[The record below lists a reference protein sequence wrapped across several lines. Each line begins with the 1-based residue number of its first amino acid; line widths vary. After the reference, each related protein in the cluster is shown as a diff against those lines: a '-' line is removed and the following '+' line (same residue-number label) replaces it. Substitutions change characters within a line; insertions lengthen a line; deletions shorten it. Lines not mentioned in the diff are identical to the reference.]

1 MMDAETRLKETLFKV
16 ESVFSLLYSQLYAD
30 AAKAGSE
37 EERMKQIKTVETVNV
52 FHTEVM
58 KYSVNAAMILIN
70 EAKLMRREGFE
81 VDESAPLPHPFEE
94 LEGKSEAEILV
105 WLREKMQAAM
115 IGNALEKAREKK
127 EEGNDGEG

>member
-16 ESVFSLLYSQLYAD
+16 ESVFFLLYSQLYAD
-30 AAKAGSE
+30 AAKAGTE
-37 EERMKQIKTVETVNV
+37 EERTKPIKTVEMLNA
-52 FHTEVM
+52 FHIVIM

-70 EAKLMRREGFE
+70 ETNLMRREGLE

-94 LEGKSEAEILV
+94 VEGKSEAEILD
-105 WLREKMQAAM
+105 WLKEKMQAAM

-127 EEGNDGEG
+127 EDGNDGEG

>member
-1 MMDAETRLKETLFKV
+1 MMDAQARLKETLFKV
-16 ESVFSLLYSQLYAD
+16 ESVFFLLYSQLYAN

-37 EERMKQIKTVETVNV
+37 EERMEQIKTVETLNA

-70 EAKLMRREGFE
+70 EAELMRREGLDS
-81 VDESAPLPHPFEE
+81 DESAPLPHPFEE
-94 LEGKSEAEILV
+94 VEGKSEAEILG
-105 WLREKMQAAM
+105 WMKEKIQAA
-115 IGNALEKAREKK
+115 IIEKALEKAREKK

>member
-1 MMDAETRLKETLFKV
+1 MDAETRLKETLFKV
-16 ESVFSLLYSQLYAD
+16 ESVFFLLYSRLYAD

-37 EERMKQIKTVETVNV
+37 KERMKQIRTVNA

-70 EAKLMRREGFE
+70 EAKLMRREGLK

-94 LEGKSEAEILV
+94 LEGKNEAEILD
-105 WLREKMQAAM
+105 WMKEKMQAAM

-127 EEGNDGEG
+127 EEGNDGES

>member
-1 MMDAETRLKETLFKV
+1 MDAQTRLKETMFKV
-16 ESVFSLLYSQLYAD
+16 ESVFFLLYSQIYAN

-52 FHTEVM
+52 FNTEVM

-70 EAKLMRREGFE
+70 EAKLMRREGLE

-94 LEGKSEAEILV
+94 VEGKNEAEILG
-105 WLREKMQAAM
+105 WMKEKMQSALAA
-115 IGNALEKAREKK
+115 ASLEKARALK
-127 EEGNDGEG
+127 EDD

>member
-16 ESVFSLLYSQLYAD
+16 ESVFFLLYSQLYAD

-37 EERMKQIKTVETVNV
+37 EERMKQIKTVETVNA

-70 EAKLMRREGFE
+70 EAELMRRDGLD

-94 LEGKSEAEILV
+94 LEGKNEAEILG
-105 WLREKMQAAM
+105 WLKEKMQSALAA
-115 IGNALEKAREKK
+115 ASLEKARALK
-127 EEGNDGEG
+127 EDD

>member
-1 MMDAETRLKETLFKV
+1 MDAQARLKETLFKV
-16 ESVFSLLYSQLYAD
+16 ESVFFLLYSQLYAD

-37 EERMKQIKTVETVNV
+37 EERMKQIKTVETLNA

-70 EAKLMRREGFE
+70 EAELMRREGLE

-94 LEGKSEAEILV
+94 LEGKNEAEIFE
-105 WLREKMQAAM
+105 WMKEKIHTAM
-115 IGNALEKAREKK
+115 IGAALEKAREKK
-127 EEGNDGEG
+127 EDSND

>member
-1 MMDAETRLKETLFKV
+1 MDAETRLKETLFKV
-16 ESVFSLLYSQLYAD
+16 ESVFFLLYSQLYAD

-37 EERMKQIKTVETVNV
+37 EERMKQIKTVNA

-94 LEGKSEAEILV
+94 LEGKNAAEILD
-105 WLREKMQAAM
+105 WMKEKMHAAM

-127 EEGNDGEG
+127 EEGNDGES